1 MWHHYIMRLCDTDFS
16 KSLNKAFGAPREGIR
31 RHRIFGLAIFDLITT
46 LIGAALISWV
56 FNIRFLYT
64 LVGVFLVGIVVHWM
78 FCVDTTLNMTLGKLF
93 GQTPI

>member
-1 MWHHYIMRLCDTDFS
+1 MWYHYIMRLCDTDFS

-31 RHRIFGLAIFDLITT
+31 KHRIFGLAIFDLITT

-64 LVGVFLVGIVVHWM
+64 LVGVFLVGIVVH
-78 FCVDTTLNMTLGKLF
+78 TTLNMTLGKLF